1 MKKSIEKQIEE
12 SCNAIKTGIARWE
25 HLKVEGGQNPFWED
39 GINMNLVRN
48 HIVHCKKEIG
58 NICAINGIDFPE
70 EYYIETPP
78 VVPDCYMANPKK
90 IRDDAKKWLDTYK
103 ADKNYQWLLKCNAG
117 TNIKKQANY
126 RTIMGYV
133 YRLEDYIARDDL
145 VGMRR
150 HRNSEWR
157 LQSFKECRDK
167 IESAM
172 KEDTEER
179 QMNIFDLYSI
189 LQKTQIGR
197 SVQMGKIDSQ
207 SQARMDG
214 MAYALR
220 IAKKEGVE
228 GLDKELKRRGI
239 TGLGLPASHK
249 EIDHELDKIKMQVLD
264 TVLAMSC
271 LVLRMNLVSEKRD

>member
-179 QMNIFDLYSI
+179 QMNIFD
-189 LQKTQIGR
+189 
-197 SVQMGKIDSQ
+197 
-207 SQARMDG
+207 
-214 MAYALR
+214 
-220 IAKKEGVE
+220 
-228 GLDKELKRRGI
+228 
-239 TGLGLPASHK
+239 
-249 EIDHELDKIKMQVLD
+249 
-264 TVLAMSC
+264 
-271 LVLRMNLVSEKRD
+271 

>member
-12 SCNAIKTGIARWE
+12 SCNAIKTEIARWE
-25 HLKVEGGQNPFWED
+25 HLKVEGGQDPFWED

-48 HIVHCKKEIG
+48 HIVHRKKEIG

-133 YRLEDYIARDDL
+133 YGLEDYIARDDL
-145 VGMRR
+145 VGMRG

-179 QMNIFDLYSI
+179 QMNIFDFI
-189 LQKTQIGR
+189 
-197 SVQMGKIDSQ
+197 
-207 SQARMDG
+207 
-214 MAYALR
+214 
-220 IAKKEGVE
+220 
-228 GLDKELKRRGI
+228 
-239 TGLGLPASHK
+239 
-249 EIDHELDKIKMQVLD
+249 
-264 TVLAMSC
+264 
-271 LVLRMNLVSEKRD
+271 